1 MCSEREALR
10 GDAQGRESESEKQL
24 RDMHN
29 LGNQL
34 SNRNQ
39 PIQEYLAQ
47 NKAEAL
53 QRLNAE
59 LDACKKR
66 QDKLEAEV
74 QVMLALLCVVKTNHE
89 LYLHC

>member
-1 MCSEREALR
+1 MCSEREAHR
-10 GDAQGRESESEKQL
+10 VDARGRESESENQL

-29 LGNQL
+29 LSNQL
-34 SNRNQ
+34 NNRNQ

-59 LDACKKR
+59 LDACKRR

-74 QVMLALLCVVKTNHE
+74 QVRPALWWVVEATHD
-89 LYLHC
+89 L